1 MRRIHWWVIPI
12 VALVVLGAGCGGLAG
27 DDKEAGAPAMS
38 EEARSVAGTA
48 AADQA
53 TARQAAPATNGAG
66 GQATTAA
73 PNPAQSIADRK
84 LIFNVSLDLEMKDV
98 QDGFQRIGQIAESN
112 GGLVADSNFRQEGD
126 QRRATITIRV
136 PTSRYQ
142 DVLAQIRGLA
152 VKVQS
157 ERASANDVTE
167 EYTDLQSRQRN
178 LEATEQ
184 QLLVLLGQAKNV
196 QEILTVQDRINSTRA
211 EIERVK
217 GRINLLTRLTDLATI
232 QAQLR
237 PEAAPAVKEP
247 TRGPLDAL
255 RAGWEAS
262 LAVVG
267 AVALGALTALAFSW
281 WLLPLAALALWL
293 VRREQRRRVA
303 EQVPAEGTPG

>member
-1 MRRIHWWVIPI
+1 MRQVHWWLM
-12 VALVVLGAGCGGLAG
+12 ATVVLMLLGTACSRAA
-27 DDKEAGAPAMS
+27 DDKDAAAPATS
-38 EEARSVAGTA
+38 EEARSAAGTM

-53 TARQAAPATNGAG
+53 AARQAAAAPNGAG
-66 GQATTAA
+66 GQPANAA
-73 PNPAQSIADRK
+73 PNAAPSLTDRK
-84 LIFNVSLDLEMKDV
+84 LVFNVALDLVMKDV

-112 GGLVADSNFRQEGD
+112 GGLVADSNFRQEGE

-136 PTSRYQ
+136 PAARHQ
-142 DVLAQIRGLA
+142 DVLAQIRDLA
-152 VKVQS
+152 VKVES

-196 QEILTVQDRINSTRA
+196 QEILTVQDRINTTRA

-237 PEAAPAVKEP
+237 PETAPAVQDP
-247 TRGPLDAL
+247 GRGPLDAL

-293 VRREQRRRVA
+293 FRREQRRRAA
-303 EQVPAEGTPG
+303 EHVPAEGTPG